1 MQKVYFSNKI
11 KKKIE
16 KKRMKK
22 KRESYPKNNKNAYTR
37 AVSFWGVKGSHL
49 CTEKTKKET
58 VNCGKKQKLI
68 MRNDIF
74 FFVLV
79 LFLLST
85 TWNGVL
91 LNFKRKKE
99 VKSIK
104 ICNFLVGHRVWIVCN
119 GCRKTHTHDTHTPKV
134 GNNNN

>member
-1 MQKVYFSNKI
+1 MQKKVYFSNKI
-11 KKKIE
+11 IKKKSRKKTESESHPE
-16 KKRMKK
+16 K
-22 KRESYPKNNKNAYTR
+22 NKHTR
-37 AVSFWGVKGSHL
+37 AVSFWRGKVHL
-49 CTEKTKKET
+49 CTELKT

-91 LNFKRKKE
+91 QNFKRK
-99 VKSIK
+99 
-104 ICNFLVGHRVWIVCN
+104 
-119 GCRKTHTHDTHTPKV
+119 
-134 GNNNN
+134 

>member
-1 MQKVYFSNKI
+1 M
-11 KKKIE
+11 
-16 KKRMKK
+16 
-22 KRESYPKNNKNAYTR
+22 
-37 AVSFWGVKGSHL
+37 
-49 CTEKTKKET
+49 
-58 VNCGKKQKLI
+58 NCGKKQKLI

-119 GCRKTHTHDTHTPKV
+119 GCRKTHTRYTHPKGGKQQQQKTYKDAIIAARFV
-134 GNNNN
+134 RSPTCSRAKRAGGERQRESGS